1 MLYIWLL
8 PYVIYIWL
16 YIWLFPAISCI
27 YLMIYIYIYI
37 YIYIHISNDACFEH
51 NKPYIKMTIKELKDF
66 IFKNY

>member
-1 MLYIWLL
+1 MLY
-8 PYVIYIWL
+8 IYIWL

-27 YLMIYIYIYI
+27 YLMIHMHI
-37 YIYIHISNDACFEH
+37 YIYIHIYNDACFEY

>member
-37 YIYIHISNDACFEH
+37 HISNDACFEY

>member
-1 MLYIWLL
+1 MVIALCY
-8 PYVIYIWL
+8 IYIWL

-27 YLMIYIYIYI
+27 YLMIYIYI

>member
-8 PYVIYIWL
+8 RYVIYIWL

-37 YIYIHISNDACFEH
+37 YIHISNDACFEY